1 MVLKIGA
8 EKGLT
13 LLDIGMLLY
22 KPGFDEEVDSKVEIL
37 IQKTE
42 KICSLYTKS
51 KIKINFKLIKKL

>member
-13 LLDIGMLLY
+13 LFDIGMLLY
-22 KPGFDEEVDSKVEIL
+22 KPGFDEEVDSKIEIL

-51 KIKINFKLIKKL
+51 KIKINFS